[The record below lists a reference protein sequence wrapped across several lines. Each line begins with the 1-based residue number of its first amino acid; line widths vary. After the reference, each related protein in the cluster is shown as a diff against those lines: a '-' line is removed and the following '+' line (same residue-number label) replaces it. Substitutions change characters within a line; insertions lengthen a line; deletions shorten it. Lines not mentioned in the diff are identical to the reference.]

1 MLTQITLAVIA
12 SGGGENGGLLDV
24 NPGLMIWTV
33 ITFIIL
39 VLILKKVAWKPIL
52 TALDKRESDIK
63 ESLAQAEK
71 AKDEAKKILEENQA
85 NLAKAEEESKK
96 IIEQSR
102 AYAESL
108 KEQMIKDSKEQ
119 AKKIVDEA
127 SSEIQRKKDSAFE
140 ELKGQIAEIAVNAA
154 EKIIRESLDVQ
165 KSKKVVDNYLNEVA
179 KN

>member
-12 SGGGENGGLLDV
+12 SEGGNGGLLDV

-39 VLILKKVAWKPIL
+39 LLILKKVAWKPIL
-52 TALDKRESDIK
+52 SALDKRENDIR

-71 AKDEAKKILEENQA
+71 AKDEAKQILEENQA
-85 NLAKAEEESKK
+85 NLAKAEEESRK

-102 AYAESL
+102 TYAESL
-108 KEQMIKDSKEQ
+108 KEQLMRESKEQ
-119 AKKIVDEA
+119 AKKIVDDA
-127 SSEIQRKKDSAFE
+127 SSEIQRNKDAAFE

-154 EKIIRESLDVQ
+154 EKIIRESLDAQ
-165 KSKKVVDNYLNEVA
+165 KSKQVIDKYLNDVT

>member
-1 MLTQITLAVIA
+1 MLAEITLAVIA
-12 SGGGENGGLLDV
+12 SEGGNGGLLDV

-33 ITFIIL
+33 VTFIVL
-39 VLILKKVAWKPIL
+39 LLILKKVAWKPIL
-52 TALDKRESDIK
+52 TALDKRENDIK
-63 ESLAQAEK
+63 EALEQAEK

-102 AYAESL
+102 NYAESL
-108 KEQMIKDSKEQ
+108 KEQMVKDSKEQ
-119 AKKIVDEA
+119 AKKIVDDA
-127 SSEIQRKKDSAFE
+127 SSEIQRKQDAAFN
-140 ELKGQIAEIAVNAA
+140 ELKGQIAEIAINAA

-165 KSKKVVDNYLNEVA
+165 KSKQVIDKYLKEVS

>member
-12 SGGGENGGLLDV
+12 SEGGNGGLLDV

-52 TALDKRESDIK
+52 TALDKRENDIK

-71 AKDEAKKILEENQA
+71 AKDEARKILEENQS

-108 KEQMIKDSKEQ
+108 KEQMIKDSKDQ

-127 SSEIQRKKDSAFE
+127 SSEIQRKKDATFE

-154 EKIIRESLDVQ
+154 EKIIRDSLDAQ
-165 KSKKVVDNYLNEVA
+165 KSKQVIDKYLNEVA